1 MGNKSMGEATSEARY
16 EVAPPDSQPPTS
28 PLNLVTL
35 SAQRD
40 STASPRS
47 PQDGQ
52 PTLPAVTF
60 EDVLGMYGVSRNNG
74 RQDKQAYPDA
84 SRNSDHPT
92 NQTDKQTDRQ
102 EGAAAPALGAHPR
115 VESPPL
121 TKPEARIEP
130 SSVRESLPRTVLPQ
144 PERQSLAREHDTPP
158 ANCANNKALR
168 HLNIGAGIISFAAA
182 ALSQSPQG
190 RALWFFLG
198 AANLGSAEHQRLKI
212 KSLCTKDSKH

>member
-1 MGNKSMGEATSEARY
+1 MGNKSMGEITSEARY
-16 EVAPPDSQPPTS
+16 EVAPPDSKPTTS

-40 STASPRS
+40 SSVSPRS

-52 PTLPAVTF
+52 TKLPAVTF
-60 EDVLGMYGVSRNNG
+60 EDVLRLYGTTRNGG
-74 RQDKQAYPDA
+74 RQDTEVYPDT

-102 EGAAAPALGAHPR
+102 EGAATPALGAHPR
-115 VESPPL
+115 VESPPH
-121 TKPEARIEP
+121 TKPEARVEP
-130 SSVRESLPRTVLPQ
+130 SSAHESWPRTVLPQ
-144 PERQSLAREHDTPP
+144 PERQALAREHDTPP
-158 ANCANNKALR
+158 ANCANNNALR

-182 ALSQSPQG
+182 VVSQSPQG